1 MLLYGYKS
9 NYTNTR
15 GTHRVMRHHGRSL
28 RLLLGLGDALSAA
41 AVFVMLS
48 ELRLGH
54 DWLADWRLIFNEPG
68 AGAGLLAVGWV
79 VAVWSQG
86 LYRMRSRWSL
96 RADAR
101 AIAKAALGMAL
112 VTFALLYLVKLPEVS
127 RSFVLLFFPVQAAV
141 TLGIRAGIRWAFAAA
156 RERGL
161 YQRNLVIVGSG
172 SVAANLGR
180 ALEHHPGL
188 GLRITGYVAEKAAD
202 QGMPWPYLGT
212 IEQLEEVFD
221 AQIVDEVAI
230 CLEVA
235 AWETIGA
242 VIVLCEERQMI
253 VRMPL
258 LAPAILHAVHV
269 ENLGGMPVLSLFK
282 GAEQSVH
289 LIPKRAVDLAVGTLA
304 LLLALPLFA
313 IIATMILLDSGRPIF
328 FAHERLGRGGRPFK
342 VFKFRTMVPAAEAM
356 LDDPA
361 LRARFEQAYK
371 IVDDPRVAGIG
382 RWLRRT
388 SFDELPQLVNVLR
401 GEMSLVGPRPMVADE
416 LTQKYGSQRH
426 AILAAKPGMTGLWQ
440 ISGRSYLTHE
450 ERLALDLEYIRKQ
463 SFMFDLSILLR
474 TVPIVLRAEGR

>member
-1 MLLYGYKS
+1 M
-9 NYTNTR
+9 T
-15 GTHRVMRHHGRSL
+15 RHHGRSL
-28 RLLLGLGDALSAA
+28 RLLLAAGDALSAA
-41 AVFVMLS
+41 AVFVLLS
-48 ELRLGH
+48 ELRLGN
-54 DWLADWRLIFNEPG
+54 DWAADWRLIFNEP
-68 AGAGLLAVGWV
+68 ATLAGLLAVGWV
-79 VAVWSQG
+79 IAVWSQG

-96 RADAR
+96 RSDAR

-127 RSFVLLFFPVQAAV
+127 RSFVLLFFPAQAAV
-141 TLGIRAGIRWAFAAA
+141 TFGIRAGIRWAFSAA
-156 RERGL
+156 RRRGFN
-161 YQRNLVIVGSG
+161 QRNLVIVGSG
-172 SVAANLGR
+172 SVAANLGG

-188 GLRITGYVAEKAAD
+188 GLRITGYVAGKAAD
-202 QGMPWPYLGT
+202 HGMPWPYLGT
-212 IEQLEEVFD
+212 IEQLEQVFD
-221 AQIVDEVAI
+221 AQVVDEVAI

-242 VIVLCEERQMI
+242 VIVLCEERHMT

-258 LAPAILHAVHV
+258 LAPAILRDAVHI
-269 ENLGGMPVLSLFK
+269 EDLGGMPVLSLFK
-282 GAEQSVH
+282 GAEQRVH
-289 LIPKRAVDLAVGTLA
+289 LIPKRAVDLAIGTLA

-313 IIATMILLDSGRPIF
+313 VIAAMILRDSGRPILF
-328 FAHERLGRGGRPFK
+328 SHGRLGRGGRPFK
-342 VFKFRTMVPAAEAM
+342 VYKFRTMVPAAEAM

-371 IVDDPRVAGIG
+371 IVDDPRVTGIG

-388 SFDELPQLVNVLR
+388 SLDELPQLVNVLR
-401 GEMSLVGPRPMVADE
+401 GEMSLVGPRPMVAGE
-416 LTQKYGSQRH
+416 LTQKYGTQRH

-450 ERLALDLEYIRKQ
+450 ERLALDLEYISKQ